1 MRNRKWNEKVSRLAV
16 LALLAVGAVGFPLL
30 SDGALVHRWSF
41 NDGTTNDSVGTAHGT
56 LYGTATIVDNR
67 LRLSGSSEDNRM
79 EATLGNALGPNKTL
93 VAWFTLTNSDDNS
106 PDGGPLSVGNA
117 SFDAIVYGERTG
129 GQWMNG
135 SDGWSRTPQNNGGAG
150 ETLSEPNEIMISIT
164 YDSSAAN
171 KIKIY
176 RNGVLYAEHNQGS
189 LISHAAG
196 QMVLIGP
203 RNWSQYNDG
212 YMNGYID
219 EARIYNTALTDS
231 EVAALYAEGPN
242 PVPALQVTVTA
253 PANGQQFSSGSSVT
267 ATVSVANGT
276 TPYTVTYYTNSAVAW
291 STNNASTNLF
301 TIPLGALAVGTYT
314 NYATVTDNVLSNA
327 TSTTNIFTVSQ
338 PLVHRWSF
346 NDGTAND
353 SVGTAHGTLYGTA
366 TITAGRLSLSG
377 SSGNN
382 RMGAPL
388 GSALGTDKTLVAW
401 LTLSSLAPN
410 NTSGG
415 PLSVGTSNWGVF
427 DAIVYGE
434 RTGGQWMNGS
444 DFWNRTLG
452 NNGGAAETLIEPNEI
467 MISITY
473 DSTAVNK
480 IKIYRNGELYAQHN
494 QGTLASYAA
503 DGKVLIGPRAVTD
516 GYMNGYINEARIYN
530 TALTASEIAA
540 LYAQGPD
547 LELQVTVTAPANG
560 QQFLAGSSVTGT
572 VTVANGTMPYTVTYY
587 MNGAEVWTTNNASTN
602 LFTIPLG
609 VLAVGTYTNYATVTD
624 SVSSNA
630 TSDIFTV
637 FNVYLPPGNTGTGGV
652 IMYTDSNGSNAVA
665 NPPYIGGYVVHTF
678 TNSGTLNIPVPASA
692 DVLVVAGGGAGGTTI
707 AGGGGGGGLLY
718 TNLFSITASS
728 NYSVVVGVGGVNAN
742 VAGASGWIQ
751 GGSGSNSQF
760 GTALIAYGGGGG
772 GGWESGNGIQGG
784 SGGGGANSGA
794 GGANSPSGQGYPGRA
809 SVGGAPAGGGGG
821 ASSQGSI
828 PTTGQSGTG
837 GAGLPYGISGLS
849 IYYAG
854 GGGGGAGNGA
864 ALGAGGLGG
873 GGAGGPT
880 TGVDGTNG
888 LGGGGGGG
896 GYNGTGYNGG
906 NGGSGIV
913 IVRYPYT
920 PPPPSGTLI
929 SFF

>member
-1 MRNRKWNEKVSRLAV
+1 
-16 LALLAVGAVGFPLL
+16 
-30 SDGALVHRWSF
+30 
-41 NDGTTNDSVGTAHGT
+41 
-56 LYGTATIVDNR
+56 
-67 LRLSGSSEDNRM
+67 
-79 EATLGNALGPNKTL
+79 
-93 VAWFTLTNSDDNS
+93 
-106 PDGGPLSVGNA
+106 
-117 SFDAIVYGERTG
+117 
-129 GQWMNG
+129 
-135 SDGWSRTPQNNGGAG
+135 
-150 ETLSEPNEIMISIT
+150 
-164 YDSSAAN
+164 
-171 KIKIY
+171 
-176 RNGVLYAEHNQGS
+176 
-189 LISHAAG
+189 
-196 QMVLIGP
+196 
-203 RNWSQYNDG
+203 
-212 YMNGYID
+212 
-219 EARIYNTALTDS
+219 
-231 EVAALYAEGPN
+231 
-242 PVPALQVTVTA
+242 
-253 PANGQQFSSGSSVT
+253 
-267 ATVSVANGT
+267 
-276 TPYTVTYYTNSAVAW
+276 
-291 STNNASTNLF
+291 
-301 TIPLGALAVGTYT
+301 
-314 NYATVTDNVLSNA
+314 
-327 TSTTNIFTVSQ
+327 
-338 PLVHRWSF
+338 
-346 NDGTAND
+346 
-353 SVGTAHGTLYGTA
+353 
-366 TITAGRLSLSG
+366 
-377 SSGNN
+377 
-382 RMGAPL
+382 
-388 GSALGTDKTLVAW
+388 
-401 LTLSSLAPN
+401 
-410 NTSGG
+410 
-415 PLSVGTSNWGVF
+415 
-427 DAIVYGE
+427 
-434 RTGGQWMNGS
+434 
-444 DFWNRTLG
+444 
-452 NNGGAAETLIEPNEI
+452 
-467 MISITY
+467 
-473 DSTAVNK
+473 
-480 IKIYRNGELYAQHN
+480 
-494 QGTLASYAA
+494 
-503 DGKVLIGPRAVTD
+503 
-516 GYMNGYINEARIYN
+516 
-530 TALTASEIAA
+530 
-540 LYAQGPD
+540 
-547 LELQVTVTAPANG
+547 
-560 QQFLAGSSVTGT
+560 
-572 VTVANGTMPYTVTYY
+572 MPYTVTYY

-665 NPPYIGGYVVHTF
+665 NPPYIGGYVIHTF